1 MHEDSI
7 TYPVKLIT
15 RVTLL
20 SEHPNPSCL
29 LLIHRHNNRN
39 VPARCERFENTC
51 RCCNFPDGNK
61 WSGSWIT
68 TATGDCQG
76 LSLYITTKSA

>member
-51 RCCNFPDGNK
+51 AAAIFPTVTNGRVR
-61 WSGSWIT
+61 GSRQRR
-68 TATGDCQG
+68 ATVKD
-76 LSLYITTKSA
+76 